1 MTTQTTTI
9 RTSSGGMRA
18 LIGATAASLAV
29 LGGALL
35 WQARPASET
44 AAPAATATVS
54 TMSEGVTPQGG
65 LAEQYR
71 DQERATAA
79 AAAARV
85 TTAGGMAEL
94 YAQQRADRFADEAA
108 RLNALGGAD
117 APYRVQQQA
126 DRVADEAARI
136 GAVGGW
142 VASYRASTQSTCD
155 SVEGGDA
162 C

>member
-9 RTSSGGMRA
+9 RTSSSGMRA

-44 AAPAATATVS
+44 ASPAATVS
-54 TMSEGVTPQGG
+54 TMNEGVAPMGG

-71 DQERATAA
+71 DEQRAQE
-79 AAAARV
+79 ARV
-85 TTAGGMAEL
+85 TTEGGMAEL

-108 RLNALGGAD
+108 RLRDLGGAD
-117 APYRVQQQA
+117 VP
-126 DRVADEAARI
+126 
-136 GAVGGW
+136 
-142 VASYRASTQSTCD
+142 YRASAPSTCGTL
-155 SVEGGDA
+155 EGGLA